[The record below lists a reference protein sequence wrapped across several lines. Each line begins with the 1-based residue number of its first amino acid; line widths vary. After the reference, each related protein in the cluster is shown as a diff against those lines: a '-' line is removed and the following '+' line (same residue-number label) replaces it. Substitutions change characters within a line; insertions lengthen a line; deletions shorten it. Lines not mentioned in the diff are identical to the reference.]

1 MGNYNKG
8 YRKKEERDSKEYLH
22 SKRGLPDNERPIN
35 SERKANDDSD
45 LKNHFLK
52 APVNKIMRKVYY
64 LNIVA
69 ISIIVI
75 IVIASIYLFFYYN

>member
-8 YRKKEERDSKEYLH
+8 YRKRDEKAPKEYLH
-22 SKRGLPDNERPIN
+22 SKRDLSDNEKNTYSAGN
-35 SERKANDDSD
+35 SDNDSD